1 MLCAGCLRE
10 MPPFARARA
19 SMRYDEESRVL
30 VLGFKHGDKLQL
42 APALGQFIRRAGSGM
57 IAEADALVPV
67 PLHWTRLFARRYNQA
82 ALLAHAIGRAGGKI
96 VGADWLVRR
105 RATPS
110 QGRQNRKDR
119 RRNFAGAFAVKPGR
133 DVMGK
138 RILQVD
144 DVLTTG
150 AASAECARL
159 FLEVGAARVEILT
172 LARTVRPE

>member
-1 MLCAGCLRE
+1 MPSAG
-10 MPPFARARA
+10 PVARSWAPIGWSAAAR
-19 SMRYDEESRVL
+19 
-30 VLGFKHGDKLQL
+30 H
-42 APALGQFIRRAGSGM
+42 
-57 IAEADALVPV
+57 
-67 PLHWTRLFARRYNQA
+67 
-82 ALLAHAIGRAGGKI
+82 
-96 VGADWLVRR
+96 
-105 RATPS
+105 
-110 QGRQNRKDR
+110 R
-119 RRNFAGAFAVKPGR
+119 RRNVAGAFAVKPGR

>member
-1 MLCAGCLRE
+1 MRNARPSVDWQRAGRLALDLLPPPRCLRCGE
-10 MPPFARARA
+10 AVG
-19 SMRYDEESRVL
+19 ES
-30 VLGFKHGDKLQL
+30 
-42 APALGQFIRRAGSGM
+42 
-57 IAEADALVPV
+57 
-67 PLHWTRLFARRYNQA
+67 
-82 ALLAHAIGRAGGKI
+82 

-119 RRNFAGAFAVKPGR
+119 RRNVAGAFAVKPGR

-150 AASAECARL
+150 ATAAECARVL
-159 FLEVGAARVEILT
+159 LEAGAARVEILT

>member
-1 MLCAGCLRE
+1 
-10 MPPFARARA
+10 
-19 SMRYDEESRVL
+19 
-30 VLGFKHGDKLQL
+30 
-42 APALGQFIRRAGSGM
+42 
-57 IAEADALVPV
+57 
-67 PLHWTRLFARRYNQA
+67 
-82 ALLAHAIGRAGGKI
+82 
-96 VGADWLVRR
+96 
-105 RATPS
+105 S

-119 RRNFAGAFAVKPGR
+119 RRNVAGAFAVKPGR